1 MQVILLAAG
10 MGLRLGPL
18 TRTTPKAM
26 VPLKGRPLIDHT
38 LPQLLSN
45 KRVSEV
51 LVVGGFEF
59 ESLERHLKGNYVS
72 FGDRIRLLRNRDFTK
87 GNLTTA
93 ATALPAIEGSFLLC
107 NVDHLYSEATWRFI
121 LQERQ
126 QVTIFCDFFRD
137 FAADEMKVCLDDS
150 RRLQTMSKQ
159 LTEYDAAYVGLTYI
173 PSLEVL
179 AYRQAF
185 QKAADRF
192 GDKAVVEQVLPEMA
206 ALGHEIQV
214 VPFDQ
219 HRWYEVDTREDLA
232 SAERAIDQEI
242 TDDLEKGK
250 WV

>member
-1 MQVILLAAG
+1 MQVVLLAAG

-26 VPLKGRPLIDHT
+26 VPLNGRPLIDHT
-38 LPQLLSN
+38 LPHLLSN

-59 ESLERHLKGNYVS
+59 EMLEQHLENHYGA
-72 FGDRIRLLRNRDFTK
+72 FGDRIQLLKNRDFTK

-93 ATALPAIEGSFLLC
+93 GTALPSIEGSFLLC

-121 LQERQ
+121 LQERE

-137 FAADEMKVCLDDS
+137 FAPDEMKVLLDENK
-150 RRLQTMSKQ
+150 RLQAMSKS
-159 LTEYDAAYVGLTYI
+159 LTDFDAAYVGLTYV
-173 PSLEVL
+173 PALEGV

-185 QKAADRF
+185 QKAAERF
-192 GDKAVVEQVLPEMA
+192 GDPAVVEQVLPEMA
-206 ALGHEIQV
+206 DLGHEILV

-219 HRWYEVDTREDLA
+219 HRWYEVDTREDL
-232 SAERAIDQEI
+232 SLAEQAIDREL
-242 TDDLEKGK
+242 TGDLEKGK